1 MSTRHASA
9 VTDEKRRHMEAID
22 FAAVVDDDDDDE
34 LPLKS
39 EITVTNVDTER

>member
-9 VTDEKRRHMEAID
+9 VTDEKRRHMVAID
-22 FAAVVDDDDDDE
+22 FAAVVDDDE